1 MRSTGASM
9 LSHAVLIP
17 MPRQKHRKHRRRCDN
32 QVLAPYSFLAKHSM
46 PGRRWAQSK
55 RRWLMERKQRTRFW
69 QRDNSAHAYG
79 ERIGELDL
87 QLKATSRHDRAMSAL
102 PLKPDIDGRGYNVRF
117 VPKADIAA

>member
-1 MRSTGASM
+1 
-9 LSHAVLIP
+9 
-17 MPRQKHRKHRRRCDN
+17 
-32 QVLAPYSFLAKHSM
+32 
-46 PGRRWAQSK
+46 
-55 RRWLMERKQRTRFW
+55 MERKQRTRFW

-117 VPKADIAA
+117 VPKADIAAFSAYNNPATSRTRRSGFVIGAKRARTTPVCCCLSQT

>member
-1 MRSTGASM
+1 ISSPRMRSTGASM

-32 QVLAPYSFLAKHSM
+32 QVLAPYSFLAKHFM

-87 QLKATSRHDRAMSAL
+87 QLACLKVRSMSAL
-102 PLKPDIDGRGYNVRF
+102 GQKQTLGKVRLMS
-117 VPKADIAA
+117 